1 MAEKTRSLAE
11 MDDAHRRV
19 GRYVSVSLIVGEP
32 QHWIYLR
39 TILRGLLTPRERAAL
54 AFAAMRSLDA
64 NDRIKVAITSIP
76 EWPEFGSPLPTFL
89 HIADGAKCWAAN
101 VSPKEIAAYLLACFN
116 AIQRH
121 CQVEFGQY
129 IQTRIAA

>member
-19 GRYVSVSLIVGEP
+19 GRYVSIALIVGEP
-32 QHWIYLR
+32 QHWLYLK
-39 TILRGLLTPRERAAL
+39 TIMADLLLPRERAAL
-54 AFAAMRSLDA
+54 AFAAMRSLSED
-64 NDRIKVAITSIP
+64 DRTKVAINAIP
-76 EWPEFGSPLPTFL
+76 EWAEFGSPLPTFL

-101 VSPKEIAAYLLACFN
+101 ASPKEIEAYLLACFN

-121 CQVEFGQY
+121 RQIEIGQY
-129 IQTRIAA
+129 IQVRIAA

>member
-19 GRYVSVSLIVGEP
+19 GRYVSVSLIVGEA
-32 QHWIYLR
+32 QHWIYLK

-54 AFAAMRSLDA
+54 AFAAMRSLDE

-76 EWPEFGSPLPTFL
+76 EWAEFGSPLPTFL

-101 VSPKEIAAYLLACFN
+101 ASPKEIEAYLLACFN

-121 CQVEFGQY
+121 RQIEIGQY

>member
-32 QHWIYLR
+32 QHWIYLK

-54 AFAAMRSLDA
+54 AFAAMRSLDE

-89 HIADGAKCWAAN
+89 HIADDARWWAAN
-101 VSPKEIAAYLLACFN
+101 ISIQERKTYLMACLNHLSEVDRRDLTNHLAGRAAA
-116 AIQRH
+116 
-121 CQVEFGQY
+121 
-129 IQTRIAA
+129 